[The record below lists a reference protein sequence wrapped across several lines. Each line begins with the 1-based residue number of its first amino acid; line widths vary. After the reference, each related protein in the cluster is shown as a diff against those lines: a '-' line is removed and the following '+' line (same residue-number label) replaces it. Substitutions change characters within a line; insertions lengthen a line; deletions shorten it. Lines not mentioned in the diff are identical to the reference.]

1 MHRFFALSSLLIV
14 ALFAVDASAGV
25 DPTLVVETAA
35 RLDSRKLDT
44 SRSFVADG
52 QSLSRDG
59 VDAVFTE
66 GRFFPIVRED
76 DRVVGLLFDGKGLVD
91 LIIPE
96 GIETASWQ
104 SATGYSSLNQ
114 SFTSAYLRF
123 SDATLDDLQG
133 ERAWGEDK
141 DPSGAAFRTFEART
155 GLLEDPQWTRWAPN
169 LTIDQLV
176 DLYGGGHVG
185 GHLLAEFRLA
195 GDGRAE
201 WLSYLQ
207 NPRGALIPGETH
219 SIYTV
224 RPLGGAPPELNVIA
238 SWGGSPEAGP
248 AFDVAW
254 VGLDVSFPTTGKGN
268 RNIVDAKISAQLDVI
283 ATRADMPLKAV
294 LLELERERRLCAAQS
309 EQDYI
314 NVKRVTDGAGNSLA
328 AIHRGSRLLIPLAQA
343 LKPGEQ
349 VTLDIDYSGPMTQG
363 IPVQG
368 RPDTYFTPLG
378 PWAWYPRNLYMDRFG
393 SKVEV
398 HMPRYL
404 RAVAPG
410 DLTEERKEK
419 DGWHFTFEEPSGV
432 RTLTLAVGDMVVTE
446 ASDHGANPKIM
457 IWLGQGQEKDLKTA
471 TAPVRGMV
479 DFAASVWGGF
489 PYSTLHV
496 VETMPYPAYNWGMD
510 TNAQGGQWSCVP
522 PGQTH
527 PWQGFVEGTSGMIL
541 SSSPTTAPSRDLPQA
556 RVLDRMFTDPVE
568 VATYLRF
575 TDLTRQWWGHL
586 VPPASPRDV
595 WIPEAMAH
603 WTGLLFTRAGIGQLA
618 MKERIQTMRVTMAE
632 NHDITQ
638 PLGVGERLGRGFAP
652 QVWGR
657 GPLLVA
663 WLVDRMEARV
673 FMTAMNTLINRAS
686 SRGISSELLLE
697 TVSSMSDPELA
708 EQLRFYIE
716 DNRLPTVE
724 YTPHIDKS
732 SGEVVLVFAQEPAAF
747 LPVDLTVESVY
758 SPKDSDKRIVS
769 LTEPTTVYRWTADK
783 APKRLVVDPLGSGL
797 VETLRKVQGLEPP
810 ADEPDP
816 VTPAEP
822 AAEESK

>member
-1 MHRFFALSSLLIV
+1 MRRVLSLLPLIAV
-14 ALFAVDASAGV
+14 TLLAVDAAAGV

-35 RLDSRKLDT
+35 RIDSRKLDT
-44 SRSFVADG
+44 SRTFAADG

-59 VDAVFTE
+59 VEAVFTE
-66 GRFFPIVRED
+66 GRFFPIVRD
-76 DRVVGLLFDGKGLVD
+76 DGRVVGLLFDGRGELD
-91 LIIPE
+91 LIIPD
-96 GIETASWQ
+96 GIETTSWQ
-104 SATGYSSLNQ
+104 AATGYSSLNQ
-114 SFTSAYLRF
+114 DFNAAYLRF

-133 ERAWGEDK
+133 ERPWAEDK

-155 GLLEDPQWTRWAPN
+155 GLLDDPQWTRWAPN
-169 LTIDQLV
+169 LVIDQLV

-185 GHLLAEFRLA
+185 GHLLAEFRLS

-207 NPRGALIPGETH
+207 NPRGALIPGETRAV
-219 SIYTV
+219 YTV

-238 SWGGSPEAGP
+238 SWGTSTEAGP

-254 VGLDVSFPTTGKGN
+254 VGLDVTFPTTGRGN
-268 RNIVDAKISAQLDVI
+268 RNLVDASISAQLDVI
-283 ATRADMPLKAV
+283 ATRADVPLKSV
-294 LLELERERRLCAAQS
+294 LLELEHERRLCAAQS
-309 EQDYI
+309 DKDHI
-314 NVKRVTDGAGNSLA
+314 DVRRVTDGAGNSLA
-328 AIHRGSRLLIPLAQA
+328 AVHRGNRLLIPLASSLQ
-343 LKPGEQ
+343 PGQQ
-349 VTLDIDYSGPMTQG
+349 VTLNIVYSGPMTQG

-378 PWAWYPRNLYMDRFG
+378 PWAWYPRNVYMDRFG

-398 HMPRYL
+398 HMPRYM

-410 DLTEERKEK
+410 DLVEERKEK
-419 DGWHFTFEEPSGV
+419 EGWHFTFEEPSGV
-432 RTLTLAVGDMVVTE
+432 RTLTLVVGDMVVTD
-446 ASDHGANPKIM
+446 SKDHGANPKILVWM
-457 IWLGQGQEKDLKTA
+457 GQGQEKDLKSA

-496 VETMPYPAYNWGMD
+496 VETMPYPAYNWGMSSD
-510 TNAQGGQWSCVP
+510 AQGGQWSCVP
-522 PGQTH
+522 PSQTH
-527 PWQGFVEGTSGMIL
+527 PWQGFVEGSSGMVL
-541 SSSPTTAPSRDLPQA
+541 ASSPTTAPSRDLPQA

-575 TDLTRQWWGHL
+575 TDITRQWWGHL

-595 WIPEAMAH
+595 WIPEAMVH

-618 MKERIQTMRVTMAE
+618 MKERVQTMRTTMVE

-663 WLVDRMEARV
+663 WLVDRMEARI

-686 SRGISSELLLE
+686 SRGVSSELLLE
-697 TVSSMSDPELA
+697 TVTAMGDERLA
-708 EQLRFYIE
+708 EQLAFYVG
-716 DNRLPTVE
+716 DNRLPEVE

-732 SGEVVLVFAQEPAAF
+732 TGEVVVVFEQEADAF
-747 LPVDLTVESVY
+747 LPVDLTLESVF
-758 SPKDSDKRIVS
+758 SPKDSQKRIVHLDQP
-769 LTEPTTVYRWTADK
+769 LTVHRWTADK
-783 APKRLVVDPLGSGL
+783 APKRVVVDPLGSAL
-797 VETLRKVQGLEPP
+797 VRSLRKVQGLEAP
-810 ADEPDP
+810 AAEPE
-816 VTPAEP
+816 EP
-822 AAEESK
+822 AAEPEEVQ